1 MKKILLMLLPL
12 LIVLPIFANETTA
25 DESEN
30 TVPTFSI
37 ESEDIAKAAETET
50 AASGKFDAE
59 TFKQKKRITNGLLW
73 SSAAVSSVGI
83 TILTASIIMG
93 FIPRS
98 EFPPEMF
105 TDVAFQIKYGGK
117 GSNEIVSSYPPMM
130 VYCCVGAVM
139 FCSGT
144 LILLFAL
151 PILFYSI
158 VRKANEYAFEKA
170 MKKESRW
177 EVSMSGVRFKF

>member
-1 MKKILLMLLPL
+1 MKKILLILLPL
-12 LIVLPIFANETTA
+12 VTVLPIFANEAAA
-25 DESEN
+25 DKSEN
-30 TVPTFSI
+30 TTPIFSI
-37 ESEDIAKAAETET
+37 EDEDIAKAAGNDAPAT
-50 AASGKFDAE
+50 GKFDAE
-59 TFKQKKRITNGLLW
+59 AFKQKKKITNNLLW

-93 FIPRS
+93 FIPQS

-105 TDVAFQIKYGGK
+105 TDVAFQIKYAGK
-117 GSNEIVSSYPPMM
+117 NGKEIVSSYPSMM
-130 VYCCVGAVM
+130 VYCCVGAAL

-158 VRKANEYAFEKA
+158 IRKVNECTFEKA

-177 EVSMSGVRFKF
+177 DISMSGVTFKF